1 MQPMLEQFLAGG
13 LLAFILTFVRIGT
26 TVMIM
31 PGLGDSFVSERI
43 RLHVALGLS
52 FVLFPLVLP
61 HVPTPLPQ
69 TFMLFVLI
77 VSEFIIGLL
86 LGTVA
91 RVFMTAMD
99 TAGMV
104 ISMQSGLSNAQ
115 VFNPSLAAQ
124 GSLMGAMLS
133 VTGVLLL
140 FETNLHHLMITG
152 MIESYTMFPVGEIPD
167 TGSMAEIM
175 ARALAASFSVAV
187 KIATPFI
194 VLTLLLY
201 VAMGVLSRLMPQVQ
215 VFLLALP
222 LQIILSLMLLMI
234 MGSTLFMVW
243 LSFYENGL
251 ITFFEAASP

>member
-1 MQPMLEQFLAGG
+1 MQDTLETFLATGV
-13 LLAFILTFVRIGT
+13 LAFILTFVRIGA

-43 RLHVALGLS
+43 RLHMALGLS

-61 HVPTPLPQ
+61 SIPSPLPQ

-77 VSEFIIGLL
+77 LSEFIVGLL
-86 LGTVA
+86 IGTVA

-99 TAGMV
+99 TAGMI

-115 VFNPSLAAQ
+115 VFNPSLATQ
-124 GSLMGAMLS
+124 GSLMGALLS
-133 VTGVLLL
+133 VTGVLIL

-152 MIESYTMFPVGEIPD
+152 MVESYSMFPVGQIPD
-167 TGSMAEIM
+167 TGSMAELM
-175 ARALAASFSVAV
+175 VRAVAASFAVAV

-194 VLTLLLY
+194 VLTMLIY

-222 LQIILSLMLLMI
+222 VQILLSLILLMI
-234 MGSTLFMVW
+234 MGSALFMTWVA
-243 LSFYENGL
+243 FYENSL
-251 ITFFEAASP
+251 IVFFEAASP

>member
-13 LLAFILTFVRIGT
+13 VLAFILTFVRIGAM
-26 TVMIM
+26 VMIM

-43 RLHVALGLS
+43 RLHLALGLS

-61 HVPTPLPQ
+61 YVPTPLPP
-69 TFMLFVLI
+69 TFALLVMIFGEFV
-77 VSEFIIGLL
+77 IGLL
-86 LGTVA
+86 IGTVA

-99 TAGMV
+99 TAGML

-115 VFNPSLAAQ
+115 VFNPSLASQ
-124 GSLMGAMLS
+124 GSLMGALLS

-140 FETNLHHLMITG
+140 FETNLHHLLITG
-152 MIESYTMFPVGEIPD
+152 MVESYGMFPVGEVPD

-175 ARALAASFSVAV
+175 VRAVSSSFSVAV
-187 KIATPFI
+187 KIATPFL
-194 VLTLLLY
+194 VLTLLIY

-222 LQIILSLMLLMI
+222 MQILLSMVLLM
-234 MGSTLFMVW
+234 MVGSTLFLVW
-243 LSFYENGL
+243 LNFYENSL
-251 ITFFEAASP
+251 IVFFRAAMP

>member
-1 MQPMLEQFLAGG
+1 MQTTLETFLATGV
-13 LLAFILTFVRIGT
+13 LAFILTFVRIGA

-43 RLHVALGLS
+43 RLHMALGLS
-52 FVLFPLVLP
+52 VVLFPLILP
-61 HVPTPLPQ
+61 SIPSPLPQ

-77 VSEFIIGLL
+77 ASEFVVGLL

-91 RVFMTAMD
+91 RIFMAAMD
-99 TAGMV
+99 TAGMI

-115 VFNPSLAAQ
+115 VFNPALSAQ
-124 GSLMGAMLS
+124 GSLMGALLS

-140 FETNLHHLMITG
+140 FKTNLHHLMLTG
-152 MIESYTMFPVGEIPD
+152 MVESYSMFPVGQIPD
-167 TGSMAEIM
+167 TVSMAELITG
-175 ARALAASFSVAV
+175 AVAASFAVAV

-194 VLTLLLY
+194 VLTLLIY

-222 LQIILSLMLLMI
+222 LQILLSVVLLMMI
-234 MGSTLFMVW
+234 GSAMFMTW
-243 LSFYENGL
+243 IAFYENGL